1 MELYSF
7 DNTQKCLQTVNL
19 HMSSLLITMH
29 TFEDKGELKEG
40 DLIRY
45 EFLKPLKATGKEL
58 RRLKLALGTYGL
70 F

>member
-1 MELYSF
+1 
-7 DNTQKCLQTVNL
+7 
-19 HMSSLLITMH
+19 MSSLIFTMH

-40 DLIRY
+40 DLMRY
-45 EFLKPLKATGKEL
+45 EFLKPLKATGKEI